1 MGLAEVEMS
10 AAGGGPHSVDWVNAS
25 AHASAHAHAQLAAK
39 QTGAKIVA
47 DFTDFS

>member
-1 MGLAEVEMS
+1 MGLAEVEIC
-10 AAGGGPHSVDWVNAS
+10 AAGGGPHSVDWVN
-25 AHASAHAHAQLAAK
+25 ASAHAHAQLAAK

>member
-25 AHASAHAHAQLAAK
+25 AHASAHAQLAAK